1 MEGRETDL
9 EYNLLMGL
17 TGASISKHLLMSIS
31 HFYGQMTS
39 ITI

>member
-17 TGASISKHLLMSIS
+17 TGASVSNIYWMSIL

>member
-9 EYNLLMGL
+9 EYNFLMGL
-17 TGASISKHLLMSIS
+17 RELASANIYWMSIS